1 MIPLLA
7 GVFLLSLAGA
17 VFFYKCIKPDVS
29 NTLLAALI
37 FGPATLVWIA
47 DKDPTELGAGGI
59 YAKFESTLNE
69 RAQDVLQDP
78 AHKWSILSLAKSDRV
93 FDAAQG
99 RGDCVEYLV
108 LRPEHILRSSLADL
122 NRYVVKTTISIKSA
136 LACGKLV
143 GVVVLNDRQRYVA
156 SYDSNFFAEA
166 LSLWTI
172 LKNPAQIAE
181 DEDWKGMRANE
192 IAQWAD
198 QILFHTIFG
207 AALIAPDKRIN
218 PGEGYVAFI
227 RETDTL
233 QYAWKELQSTRGAF
247 LVVTDRQL
255 VFKGVLKR
263 TTVQDLLLGQLAGG
277 PPSGPTLTRTA
288 PPRTGPPPRHPLA
301 SPLPTQ

>member
-1 MIPLLA
+1 MLPLLA
-7 GVFLLSLAGA
+7 VVFLLSLAGA

-37 FGPATLVWIA
+37 FGPAALVWIA
-47 DKDPTELGAGGI
+47 DKDPTELGAGGF
-59 YAKFESTLNE
+59 YAKFQHTLNE
-69 RAQDVLQDP
+69 PAQDVLQDP
-78 AHKWSILSLAKSDRV
+78 AHKWSILSLAESDRV

-99 RGDCVEYLV
+99 IGDCVEYLV
-108 LRPEHILRSSLADL
+108 LRPKHIPRSSPADL

-143 GVVVLNDRQRYVA
+143 GVLVLDQRQRYVA
-156 SYDSNFFAEA
+156 SYDSHFFAEA

-172 LKNPAQIAE
+172 LKNPAEIAE
-181 DEDWKGMRANE
+181 DEDQKGKTAKE
-192 IAQWAD
+192 FAEWAD

-207 AALIAPDKRIN
+207 AALIAPDKRII

-227 RETDTL
+227 KETDTL

-263 TTVQDLLLGQLAGG
+263 TTVRDLLLGQLAGG
-277 PPSGPTLTRTA
+277 PPSRTQLTQTE
-288 PPRTGPPPRHPLA
+288 PPRIGPPPRHPF
-301 SPLPTQ
+301 SQPLPPQ